1 MTPCLHSQGASDGP
15 ANSGP
20 SYDARSGG
28 PGVDRSPHGGGAA
41 ESSGPAGGR
50 GGNLSTRL
58 ESMRKRITTQ
68 VIISLRN
75 EISMYAR
82 NSRNTRFGP
91 IYSSGHSLTRRC
103 AQVSLLNQELERW
116 GGAEQ
121 LMAAERESRGPVGA
135 GGGGAAGGAAA
146 AAGPRGGMAGPAEG
160 AGAGGAGAGAGA
172 DGVDLRERLLGELS
186 VDEVIVPPV
195 YCGVGFLK
203 KDWRSIC

>member
-1 MTPCLHSQGASDGP
+1 
-15 ANSGP
+15 
-20 SYDARSGG
+20 
-28 PGVDRSPHGGGAA
+28 
-41 ESSGPAGGR
+41 
-50 GGNLSTRL
+50 
-58 ESMRKRITTQ
+58 
-68 VIISLRN
+68 
-75 EISMYAR
+75 
-82 NSRNTRFGP
+82 
-91 IYSSGHSLTRRC
+91 
-103 AQVSLLNQELERW
+103 
-116 GGAEQ
+116 
-121 LMAAERESRGPVGA
+121 MAAERESRGPVGA